1 MGSTRGGLFIEETCE
16 VTLASDFHEF
26 VTGELDFIVW
36 LTELT
41 GEVPRVEQRKS
52 NSLQLDLGL
61 QWYRTVCCVTVAHSG
76 QYLQVLD
83 V

>member
-41 GEVPRVEQRKS
+41 
-52 NSLQLDLGL
+52 
-61 QWYRTVCCVTVAHSG
+61 
-76 QYLQVLD
+76 
-83 V
+83 